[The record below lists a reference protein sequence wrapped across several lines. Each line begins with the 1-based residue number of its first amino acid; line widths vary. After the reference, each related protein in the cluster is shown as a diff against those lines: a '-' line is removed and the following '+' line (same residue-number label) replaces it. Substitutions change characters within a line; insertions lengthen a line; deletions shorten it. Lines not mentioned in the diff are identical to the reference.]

1 MEIYRMETKKKPI
14 KYGKYKELVSE
25 KQKNDYGGVSA
36 RDTLSRMTK
45 ILSKSLA
52 HKATGSSNNNVLLV
66 GKVQSGKTS
75 NLEMISALAFDN
87 GFNLLIIY
95 GGYDNFLLDQCAN
108 RFSETFEANDDTNEK
123 PLLYTTEQDLSI
135 LDNAFFE
142 TANEEKRPI
151 IICTMKRPNALNK
164 VNDALEGLDRTKI
177 NAFIIDDE
185 GDQASL
191 NTNKKHFVNEKGEP
205 IGSATYKSICKMKR
219 LLDNPI
225 YFSVTATPEA
235 NIFQPDISE
244 LNPYTIHLIDP
255 ANLYTGADV
264 FHLNSNDLIHVI
276 DEVDDNSVGHGI
288 LINSL
293 KGAINYYLVSSA
305 LLLERGINSTEMII
319 HSYREKNWHKQLT
332 NMVERYIKNIYD
344 CVRNEN
350 REDLE
355 YCYGEIEK
363 IYNNSLFSEET
374 LKNHPWNDH
383 LKSLIRKVIKKNVK
397 TIMQNSDGKID
408 PKQLKSFRYKIYI
421 GGDLLQRG
429 ITFKHLICTYF
440 SRWAKK
446 GNMDTNLQRARW
458 FGYRSS
464 YIDLCKVFTTNEIKE
479 EFKHLANIE
488 DDLWSQF
495 SMIEKGQMT
504 LGDIVINADE
514 TNLNPTRSSVANFKK
529 TKFAQSWNNQHY
541 ASFDSTQIRKNNE
554 ALEKLFSLYENHMY
568 DIFQGRLD
576 NKTSAHAANISKTDF
591 FNFIESTDYIFET
604 NPFNGINNLKTAF
617 KNFNEICFEFMYGNG
632 LNDCRIRSF
641 SQEGKV
647 SALQQGADSIDIEK
661 QKYKGDAYVIGRT
674 DVPCIQVF
682 NVLPEINGE
691 PRPEYRQF
699 MYSIHFP
706 VQSTSFIKK

>member
-355 YCYGEIEK
+355 YCYDEIEK

-446 GNMDTNLQRARW
+446 EIWIPIFNVQDGLDIEVLILIFAR
-458 FGYRSS
+458 F
-464 YIDLCKVFTTNEIKE
+464 LPPMKLK
-479 EFKHLANIE
+479 K
-488 DDLWSQF
+488 
-495 SMIEKGQMT
+495 
-504 LGDIVINADE
+504 
-514 TNLNPTRSSVANFKK
+514 NLNIWQISKMIYGANF
-529 TKFAQSWNNQHY
+529 
-541 ASFDSTQIRKNNE
+541 R
-554 ALEKLFSLYENHMY
+554 
-568 DIFQGRLD
+568 
-576 NKTSAHAANISKTDF
+576 
-591 FNFIESTDYIFET
+591 
-604 NPFNGINNLKTAF
+604 
-617 KNFNEICFEFMYGNG
+617 
-632 LNDCRIRSF
+632 
-641 SQEGKV
+641 
-647 SALQQGADSIDIEK
+647 
-661 QKYKGDAYVIGRT
+661 
-674 DVPCIQVF
+674 
-682 NVLPEINGE
+682 
-691 PRPEYRQF
+691 
-699 MYSIHFP
+699 
-706 VQSTSFIKK
+706 